1 MLYSAARVVTQP
13 LRILV
18 VEDDPDT
25 LAAVATLLR
34 DEDGFAVWVARSGEQ
49 ALEVADELGHH
60 ADVVIVDLH
69 LGAGMRGDQFV
80 AAYRRRTRK
89 PFRLVV
95 LSGVPAAYD
104 IARTIRAS
112 AVIGKPYQADELIRT
127 IRILAAPGGSS
138 QDAAG
143 G

>member
-1 MLYSAARVVTQP
+1 VTQP

-49 ALEVADELGHH
+49 ALEVADELGFNT
-60 ADVVIVDLH
+60 DVVVVDLH
-69 LGAGMRGDQFV
+69 LGDGMRGDQFV
-80 AAYRRRTRK
+80 NAYRRRAST

-95 LSGVPAAYD
+95 LSGVPAAYE

-112 AVIGKPYQADELIRT
+112 AVIAKPYQADELVRT

-138 QDAAG
+138 EDAAG
-143 G
+143 

>member
-1 MLYSAARVVTQP
+1 LQ
-13 LRILV
+13 ILV

-49 ALEVADELGHH
+49 ALEVADELGFN
-60 ADVVIVDLH
+60 ADLIVVDLH
-69 LGAGMRGDQFV
+69 LGPGMRGDQFV
-80 AAYRRRTRK
+80 AAYRRRSRG
-89 PFRLVV
+89 PFRLIV
-95 LSGVPAAYD
+95 LSGVPAAYE

-112 AVIGKPYQADELIRT
+112 AVISKPYEADELVRT
-127 IRILAAPGGSS
+127 IRILAANGGAS

-143 G
+143 

>member
-1 MLYSAARVVTQP
+1 MTKP
-13 LRILV
+13 LQILV

-49 ALEVADELGHH
+49 ALEVADELGFN
-60 ADVVIVDLH
+60 ADLIVVDLH
-69 LGAGMRGDQFV
+69 LGPGMRGDQFV
-80 AAYRRRTRK
+80 AAYRRRSRG
-89 PFRLVV
+89 PFRLIV
-95 LSGVPAAYD
+95 LSGVPAAYE

-112 AVIGKPYQADELIRT
+112 AVISKPYEADELVRT
-127 IRILAAPGGSS
+127 IRILAANGGAS

-143 G
+143 

>member
-1 MLYSAARVVTQP
+1 
-13 LRILV
+13 V

-34 DEDGFAVWVARSGEQ
+34 DEVGFAVWVARNGEQ
-49 ALEVADELGHH
+49 ALEVADELGFNT
-60 ADVVIVDLH
+60 DVVVVDLH
-69 LGAGMRGDQFV
+69 LGDGMRGDQFV
-80 AAYRRRTRK
+80 NAYRRRASR

-95 LSGVPAAYD
+95 LSGVPAAYE

-112 AVIGKPYQADELIRT
+112 AVIAKPYHADELVRT

-138 QDAAG
+138 QDAVG
-143 G
+143 

>member
-1 MLYSAARVVTQP
+1 VTQP
-13 LRILV
+13 LQILV

-49 ALEVADELGHH
+49 ALEVADELGFN
-60 ADVVIVDLH
+60 ADLIVVDLH
-69 LGAGMRGDQFV
+69 LGPGMRGDQFV
-80 AAYRRRTRK
+80 AAYRRRSRG
-89 PFRLVV
+89 PFRLIV
-95 LSGVPAAYD
+95 LSGVPAAYE

-112 AVIGKPYQADELIRT
+112 AVISKPYEADELVRT
-127 IRILAAPGGSS
+127 IRILAANGGAS

-143 G
+143 

>member
-1 MLYSAARVVTQP
+1 
-13 LRILV
+13 V

-34 DEDGFAVWVARSGEQ
+34 DEVGFAVWVARSGEQ
-49 ALEVADELGHH
+49 ALEVADELGFN
-60 ADVVIVDLH
+60 ADVVVVDLH
-69 LGAGMRGDQFV
+69 LGDGMRGDQFV
-80 AAYRRRTRK
+80 GAYRRRASR

-95 LSGVPAAYD
+95 LSGVPAAYE

-112 AVIGKPYQADELIRT
+112 AVIGKPYEADELVRT

-143 G
+143 

>member
-1 MLYSAARVVTQP
+1 MTQP

-18 VEDDPDT
+18 IEDDPDT

-34 DEDGFAVWVARSGEQ
+34 DEDGFAVWVARNGEQ
-49 ALEVADELGHH
+49 ALEVAEELGFN
-60 ADVVIVDLH
+60 ADLILVDLH

-80 AAYRRRTRK
+80 AAYRRRSRG

-95 LSGVPAAYD
+95 LSGVPAAYE

-112 AVIGKPYQADELIRT
+112 AVIGKPYQADELVRT
-127 IRILAAPGGSS
+127 IRILGSAGGPS

-143 G
+143 

>member
-1 MLYSAARVVTQP
+1 VAEP

-34 DEDGFAVWVARSGEQ
+34 DEDGFAVWVARNGEQ
-49 ALEVADELGHH
+49 ALEVADELGFN
-60 ADVVIVDLH
+60 ADLIVVDLH
-69 LGAGMRGDQFV
+69 LGPGMRGDQFV
-80 AAYRRRTRK
+80 AAYRRRSRR

-95 LSGVPAAYD
+95 LSGVPAAFE
-104 IARTIRAS
+104 IARAIRAS
-112 AVIGKPYQADELIRT
+112 AVIGKPYEADELVKT
-127 IRILAAPGGSS
+127 IRILGSPGGPS

-143 G
+143 